1 MENDVRYLKEVQE
14 NLDTKKELLKQ
25 KKEEFEK
32 ENADLL
38 SGIRGLEENVNN
50 TKQKIEEQALTLFES
65 TKEKKMFG
73 GIGIQERIDIQYDA
87 DKALEWAK
95 EKDMFLALDI
105 KSFEK
110 AVEGLKLD
118 FVKIDKKPKVTFPKQ
133 IKLEG

>member
-1 MENDVRYLKEVQE
+1 MEFDVKLLKEEQE
-14 NLDTKKELLKQ
+14 SLNTKKELLKQ

-32 ENADLL
+32 ENADLIL
-38 SGIRGLEENVNN
+38 SIKSYENGIDAI
-50 TKQKIEEQALTLFES
+50 KWKIEKEALTLFES

-73 GIGIQERIDIQYDA
+73 GIGIQERVEISYDA

-95 EKDMFLALDI
+95 SKDMFLALDT

-110 AVEGLKLD
+110 AVEWLKLD
-118 FVKIDKKPKVTFPKQ
+118 FVSIDKKPKVTFPKE

>member
-32 ENADLL
+32 ENAELL
-38 SGIRGLEENVNN
+38 LGIRGLEENVNN

-73 GIGIQERIDIQYDA
+73 GIGIQERVDIQYDA

-95 EKDMFLALDI
+95 EKDMFLSLDT